1 MNQSI
6 LKKRKGI
13 KWYDNLENDV
23 DSKLVL
29 EQDYSIEIHNIP
41 LVNYLIDF
49 ICSNNLGYDY
59 IIENDIQKFK
69 IKDGIYVIEFNG
81 QKINVSVELEKN
93 DFIKLFH
100 RDLTLLKNYIE
111 YLKLEI
117 DNNRGKK
124 NIIQYYIFDKK
135 WIKLNGLNKRKLD
148 SVFLNPKIKQNL
160 ISNLSN
166 FLTERDLYSKL
177 GIPYKYNVL
186 LYGLPGTGKTSL
198 VTAIASEFNLDIAYI
213 SCKNSNFDD
222 DIKLILALSKIPN
235 NCLLLIED
243 IEIISKN
250 INLTSIL
257 DGISSK
263 EGLITFLTSNVTN
276 SNNIL
281 SCNHKNSTNNPLVRP
296 CRIDSNIKFD
306 WAKKS
311 EIIEMFSKF
320 YLDNSELANNFYNSI
335 KGIKVTISLLQEFF
349 FKFRNQEE
357 LFQNINYLAEL
368 SNKYYPKDDFFSYA

>member
-13 KWYDNLENDV
+13 TWADNLDNDV
-23 DSKLVL
+23 DSKLIL
-29 EQDYSIEIHNIP
+29 GQDYSIEIHNIP
-41 LVNYLIDF
+41 LINYLIDY

-59 IIENDIQKFK
+59 IIENDIHKFK
-69 IKDGIYVIEFNG
+69 IKDGIYIIEFNDH
-81 QKINVSVELEKN
+81 KINVGVELEKN
-93 DFIKLFH
+93 GFIKLFH

-111 YLKLEI
+111 HLKLEI
-117 DNNRGKK
+117 DNIRGKK
-124 NIIQYYIFDKK
+124 IIIQYYIFDKK

-166 FLTERDLYSKL
+166 FLKEKDLYSKL

-198 VTAIASEFNLDIAYI
+198 VTAVASEFNLDIAYI

-281 SCNHKNSTNNPLVRP
+281 SYNHKNSTNNPLVRP
-296 CRIDSNIKFD
+296 CRIDTSIKFD

-311 EIIEMFSKF
+311 EIIDMFSKF
-320 YLDNSELANNFYNSI
+320 YLDNSESTNNFYNSI
-335 KGIKVTISLLQEFF
+335 KNIKVTISLLQEFF

-357 LFQNINYLAEL
+357 LFQNINYLEEL
-368 SNKYYPKDDFFSYA
+368 SNKYYPKDDLFSYA

>member
-13 KWYDNLENDV
+13 TWADNLDNDV
-23 DSKLVL
+23 NSKLIL
-29 EQDYSIEIHNIP
+29 GQDYSIEIHNIP
-41 LVNYLIDF
+41 LINYLIDY

-59 IIENDIQKFK
+59 IIENDIHKFK
-69 IKDGIYVIEFNG
+69 IKDGIYIIEFNG
-81 QKINVSVELEKN
+81 HKINVGVELEKKG
-93 DFIKLFH
+93 FIKLFH

-111 YLKLEI
+111 HLKLEI
-117 DNNRGKK
+117 DNIRGNKI
-124 NIIQYYIFDKK
+124 IIQYYIFDKK

-166 FLTERDLYSKL
+166 FLKEKDLYSKL

-198 VTAIASEFNLDIAYI
+198 VTAVASEFNLDIAYI

-281 SCNHKNSTNNPLVRP
+281 SYNHKNSTNNPLVRP

-368 SNKYYPKDDFFSYA
+368 SNKYYPKDDLFSYA